1 MRRTNGSKC
10 FRRRLALVL
19 LASLGAGAS
28 AAWADCETALAVS
41 VNDLYRSS
49 DNELLKVTLGGA
61 GILTLSVSSPAAA
74 AVQPKITF
82 LGTSCTTPTGEGS
95 DFDFV
100 QETPAWLAILASTAT
115 TYYFE
120 VEPQGSQQTLAD
132 FKLVAGWVADP
143 TTPDEDNELTS
154 DATDT
159 CDGSS
164 TPLSEDPFDQN
175 RFVTTRESIEQ
186 SDDDILRI
194 HGGVPGV
201 MVIDMVD
208 AESESVTATLYE
220 DDACATAAE
229 LGETALTPT
238 SGRLATV
245 VYSTDHSLKV
255 EPYESADGA
264 YQVAVRLYTP
274 CDLVGADDHSDAALC
289 ATPIA
294 VDDSDSGEL
303 SDGGSDDDDE
313 DWFTVVLDSQQTID
327 IESTGA
333 TDTYGSLYDAAGQ
346 RLDADDN
353 GGSGD
358 NFLISH
364 TLGAGR
370 YFVRVE
376 GAGGA
381 EGSYGIEVSTA
392 P

>member
-1 MRRTNGSKC
+1 M
-10 FRRRLALVL
+10 
-19 LASLGAGAS
+19 
-28 AAWADCETALAVS
+28 
-41 VNDLYRSS
+41 
-49 DNELLKVTLGGA
+49 
-61 GILTLSVSSPAAA
+61 
-74 AVQPKITF
+74 
-82 LGTSCTTPTGEGS
+82 
-95 DFDFV
+95 

-194 HGGVPGV
+194 HAGVPGV

-264 YQVAVRLYTP
+264 YQVAVRLFTP

-294 VDDSDSGEL
+294 VDGSDSGEL
-303 SDGGSDDDDE
+303 SDGGSDNDDE

-346 RLDADDN
+346 RLDADDD

-381 EGSYGIEVSTA
+381 EGSYGIEVSTV